1 LTSIAEGGVAASTI
15 PQVPLSAFIDESGGR
30 AHTRE
35 STDHFV
41 MTAVVYHDASRPR
54 VCELLAQLRRDLGR
68 RPGDPLHWVN
78 IRGHGQRLHTARTLG
93 QADYLTISSVV
104 VCKRQFAFDDLIHE
118 EDASY
123 LHTLRY
129 LLERLSWL
137 GRMRGDA
144 VAYTLAHIVR
154 FQIAKLRLYE
164 ARLRADKRCT
174 IRWDY
179 LRPGRI
185 DQPTRVEE
193 LQLADLAASAT
204 AAAFES
210 DRFGNTEPRYLKEMV
225 PRLYRRGG
233 NLTSYGLKMHP
244 WNAAT
249 KAAYPWVQ
257 TLSRERGP
265 A

>member
-1 LTSIAEGGVAASTI
+1 
-15 PQVPLSAFIDESGGR
+15 VPLSAYIDESGGR
-30 AHTRE
+30 AHTNQ

-41 MTAVVYHDASRPR
+41 MTAVVFRDVDRPR
-54 VCELLAQLRRDLGR
+54 VCALLAQLRSDLGR

-78 IRGHGQRLHTARTLG
+78 IRGHGQRLHAARTLG
-93 QADYLTISSVV
+93 LAEYLTISSVV
-104 VCKRQFAFDDLIHE
+104 VCKRHFAADDLIHE

-137 GRMRGDA
+137 GAPLGGA
-144 VAYTLAHIVR
+144 VEYTLAHIVR
-154 FQIAKLRLYE
+154 FQVAKLRQYE
-164 ARLRADKRCT
+164 ARLKADRKCT

-204 AAAFES
+204 AAAFEP
-210 DRFGNTEPRYLKEMV
+210 DRFGNTEPRYLVEMA
-225 PRLYRRGG
+225 PRIYRHRG

-244 WNAAT
+244 WNAAA
-249 KAAYPWVQ
+249 KAAYPWVHA
-257 TLSRERGP
+257 L
-265 A
+265 